1 LTFRISGI
9 MLAPMEP
16 RPARAGVTLVE
27 AALVVCVAGVVLA
40 VFVPTFIRELR
51 TSKIGEAS
59 NQLAALHQASAAYYG
74 TRHQTEEG
82 PRRTRC
88 LPLAAGPT
96 PAETSVDP
104 VVVDFT
110 DEELPG
116 RETFEGLGWAP
127 QRGLRYRYSFSP
139 VKDGCD
145 LLPQDDRA
153 LLTLRAEGDLD
164 GDGKLSLFE
173 RQASAN
179 DEGELVPIGVLRVQN
194 RTE

>member
-1 LTFRISGI
+1 MSTRTT
-9 MLAPMEP
+9 
-16 RPARAGVTLVE
+16 RAGVTLVE
-27 AALVVCVAGVVLA
+27 AALVVCVAGVLLA

-59 NQLAALHQASAAYYG
+59 NQLAAMHEASAAYYA
-74 TRHQTEEG
+74 TRHRVEG
-82 PRRTRC
+82 GIRRTRC
-88 LPLAAGPT
+88 LPPAAGPT
-96 PAETSVDP
+96 PSEPSQDP
-104 VVVDFT
+104 IVVDFT

-116 RETFEGLGWAP
+116 RETFAALGWAP
-127 QRGLRYRYSFSP
+127 ERGLRYRYSFSP

-145 LLPQDDRA
+145 LLPQGDRA

-179 DEGELVPIGVLRVQN
+179 EEGELIPIGVLRVQS

>member
-1 LTFRISGI
+1 
-9 MLAPMEP
+9 
-16 RPARAGVTLVE
+16 LVE
-27 AALVVCVAGVVLA
+27 AALVVCVVGVVLA

-59 NQLAALHQASAAYYG
+59 NQLSALHQASAAYYA
-74 TRHQTEEG
+74 TRHETDEG

-96 PAETSVDP
+96 PAEASVDP

-116 RETFEGLGWAP
+116 RETFEALGWTP
-127 QRGLRYRYSFSP
+127 TRGLRYRYSFLP

-145 LLPQDDRA
+145 LLPQNDRA

-173 RQASAN
+173 RHASAN
-179 DEGELVPIGVLRVQN
+179 EDGELIPIGVLRVRN